1 MKESG
6 QMTAT
11 KLTDTYTLANGV
23 EIPIVGFGT
32 WQTPD
37 GDVAEASVKA
47 ALDAGYRHIDTAA
60 AYQNEEG
67 VGAGIRASGVAR
79 ADIFL
84 TTKLWNDDHGYDTT
98 LRAMDASLEKLGT
111 DYVDLYLIHWPRPLK
126 FHDNWKET
134 NAATWRAMEEILQA
148 GKARAIGVSN
158 FRPQHLD
165 ALLETASVVPAV
177 NQIFLNPSDMQ
188 PNVVEYNKAHSI
200 LTEAYSPLGTGKI
213 FHVPQLQEM
222 AERYSRSIAQL
233 VLRWSLQH
241 EFLPLPKSVH
251 ADRIRQNG
259 ELFDFEISAEDMAV
273 IDSLRGVAG
282 EPTDPDTAQF

>member
-1 MKESG
+1 
-6 QMTAT
+6 MTAT

-188 PNVVEYNKAHSI
+188 PNVVEYNKAHNI

-213 FHVPQLQEM
+213 FRVPQLQEM

>member
-1 MKESG
+1 
-6 QMTAT
+6 MTAT

-273 IDSLRGVAG
+273 IDSLRRVAG

>member
-1 MKESG
+1 
-6 QMTAT
+6 MTAT